1 MSDANRAVPAQSP
14 RWMPIG
20 DEPELCSAGEWWDAI
35 RATEAVGRRAIEILA
50 EVEDTVGPV
59 FLDPGGPEPRMY
71 FLVPPG
77 AAARWEEPGT
87 VPLGQKCH
95 VLVPHAGA
103 TEAPGLHWHVFPH
116 GPRALTP
123 PEVLRKALS
132 KARRE
137 RQGAAEQAD
146 A

>member
-1 MSDANRAVPAQSP
+1 MSDVNRAGRALPP

-50 EVEDTVGPV
+50 DAEDAVGPV
-59 FLDPGGPEPRMY
+59 ILEPEGPEPRMY
-71 FLVPPG
+71 FLVPTG

-95 VLVPHAGA
+95 VLVPHSGA
-103 TEAPGLHWHVFPH
+103 TEPPGLHWHVFPH
-116 GPRALTP
+116 SPRALTS
-123 PEVLRKALS
+123 PEALRRALS

-137 RQGAAEQAD
+137 RQGTAEQTD